1 MVQMAS
7 DESANA
13 MISKMSTMRPATA
26 AMAVRVLRREN
37 GCVVLLLLLGLVVLL
52 LLLLG

>member
-1 MVQMAS
+1 MAS

-13 MISKMSTMRPATA
+13 MIAKMSTMWPA